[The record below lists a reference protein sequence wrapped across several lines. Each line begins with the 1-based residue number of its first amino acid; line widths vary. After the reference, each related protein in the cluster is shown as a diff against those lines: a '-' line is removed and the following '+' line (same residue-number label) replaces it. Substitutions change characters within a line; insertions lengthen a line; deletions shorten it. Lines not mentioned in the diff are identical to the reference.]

1 MNEAQRQINFKIET
15 MDQYGNKKNPQEF
28 DILNLIQEVKKHPI
42 LYAKDIKASKESRE
56 EAWHTISSELDTPLQ
71 IVKTKWR
78 SLRDSL
84 SRLKRDRSRRGKKT
98 WYMLKHLTFLPS
110 VTELLDNPQ
119 DIKNENYYDDVI
131 ECHDLSHDDAIRYID
146 GVEEFAQENTEM
158 VDLKYVKINGETS
171 DEEIDNENEMPA
183 PPPIKKIKLLKP
195 LTQSQKTTP
204 MYKAIVPKPAETTY
218 IKFSHFSGDEGNEE
232 YTPLTVDQN
241 CIQIVSP
248 ISPEI
253 IEQNANR
260 TESVKTGEEAQQRL
274 TEHLSNICSHFS
286 TEEFGYSVH
295 IANQLRNLP
304 RLEREI
310 LRNKIDN
317 LIYETHMSVIT
328 SQSN

>member
-1 MNEAQRQINFKIET
+1 M
-15 MDQYGNKKNPQEF
+15 
-28 DILNLIQEVKKHPI
+28 
-42 LYAKDIKASKESRE
+42 
-56 EAWHTISSELDTPLQ
+56 
-71 IVKTKWR
+71 
-78 SLRDSL
+78 
-84 SRLKRDRSRRGKKT
+84 
-98 WYMLKHLTFLPS
+98 
-110 VTELLDNPQ
+110 
-119 DIKNENYYDDVI
+119 
-131 ECHDLSHDDAIRYID
+131 SHDDAIRYID
-146 GVEEFAQENTEM
+146 GAEEFAHENTEM

-171 DEEIDNENEMPA
+171 DEEIDNESEMPA

-195 LTQSQKTTP
+195 LTQNQKTTP

-218 IKFSHFSGDEGNEE
+218 IKFSHFGGDEGNEE
-232 YTPLTVDQN
+232 FMSPLTVDQN

-253 IEQNANR
+253 IEQNTNR
-260 TESVKTGEEAQQRL
+260 TEAIKSNEEAQQQCL

-304 RLEREI
+304 RLEREM

>member
-1 MNEAQRQINFKIET
+1 MN
-15 MDQYGNKKNPQEF
+15 QYGGNKKSPQEF

-119 DIKNENYYDDVI
+119 DVKNENYYDDVI
-131 ECHDLSHDDAIRYID
+131 ECHDLSHDAIRYID
-146 GVEEFAQENTEM
+146 GDFAQENTEM
-158 VDLKYVKINGETS
+158 VDLKYVKINEETS
-171 DEEIDNENEMPA
+171 DEEVDNENEMPV
-183 PPPIKKIKLLKP
+183 PPPVKKIKLLKP
-195 LTQSQKTTP
+195 LTQNQKTAP
-204 MYKAIVPKPAETTY
+204 VYKAIVPKPAETTY
-218 IKFSHFSGDEGNEE
+218 IKFSHFGGDETNEE
-232 YTPLTVDQN
+232 FMSPLTVDQN

-260 TESVKTGEEAQQRL
+260 TEPVVKAGDEAAQQRL

-328 SQSN
+328 SESN